1 MQTSELPKAIEQVKR
16 DINKILVDFNKSTGL
31 DIAEVEAQAIVQ
43 KSLDG
48 KDHAT
53 SYDIAVG
60 INL

>member
-1 MQTSELPKAIEQVKR
+1 MQTSELPKVIEQVKR

-31 DIAEVEAQAIVQ
+31 DIAEVEAQAIIQ

-48 KDHAT
+48 KDHAV
-53 SYDIAVG
+53 SYDVAVG